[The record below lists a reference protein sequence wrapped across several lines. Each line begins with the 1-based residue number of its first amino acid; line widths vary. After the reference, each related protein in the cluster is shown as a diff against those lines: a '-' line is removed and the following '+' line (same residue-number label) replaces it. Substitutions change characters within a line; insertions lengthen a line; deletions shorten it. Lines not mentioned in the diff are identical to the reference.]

1 MPDTCTLTGILIA
14 PDGTAFGGA
23 RVVVRPVSTQPA
35 VTVDGKVVA
44 AVAADPVETG
54 VDGAV
59 TLALAPGH
67 YRGSATQA
75 PAGRSFSFDLSVP
88 DLETARLADYIG
100 SIDVEV
106 QTSAQ
111 LARDGAVEAAGQAG
125 SAAQAALVDSG
136 ATALL
141 SKVSVLENTVT
152 VSGILALEDQM
163 TQLSGNDAA
172 FALATMNAAAVR
184 RIKASTRAL
193 RAIATEPAW
202 EPSPGL
208 GAKLVA
214 WWRVEDYP
222 TLMTDDGGG
231 LISSWT
237 DCKLGRAVSATGAA
251 RPIYQATG
259 LYGRPCLVFDGIAT
273 LLETT
278 NLAGFPTGAADGCLV
293 AVCGPIVAPGA
304 TTHLAAY
311 GSTSANA
318 QRDLRIL
325 SSGDIAAS
333 TGTIANNGDPG
344 SAVLNVV
351 IGSWSGGFSN
361 LFQNGRRSADN
372 PKAATV
378 ATATTRLRFGASV
391 ASTANQFGAVK
402 LTDVMVISGTL
413 TPYEKAKLEGY
424 LAHKRGAPG
433 VLPVTHPHVSAPPRA
448 TASLPSAQP
457 DRYVTTGSER
467 MSGASTAVG
476 AYTGFKG
483 RIVQVFGS
491 DDCSDVRIGFSN
503 WFIDNQA
510 SALAETDNADPIT
523 LSKVAVVYDGISVPV
538 TFGGSRSVVLAPGET
553 LKLSDVISPQL
564 FGFDRFKVGSLFEIR
579 YMGTLASAA
588 SKMLYNAR
596 DPNAFSVTAK
606 EQGFWYDPAFAVDD
620 VDATGNMATPSGN
633 QGSLII
639 SPTAII
645 GKYDDDLVPVI
656 EVFGDSITHGLRD
669 FYSGG
674 WSTNGVGGANGRVN
688 GGGWAR
694 RALTSLGLSYS
705 MTTKVGHQYA
715 HMASNYSKRAA
726 FFRYSTHA
734 LFALGIN
741 DLNFYIPAASIM
753 ASAIPIWAA
762 YRAAGGQGV
771 IHATMLPRVKANLW
785 FGTNLK
791 YQETDPPFSPGGE
804 RDKLNFALKNAR
816 ASLLDEI
823 IDIARPVSDPFDP
836 SKWAVPNYRA
846 TLAAASLATDTT
858 LTLSAPPSVEM
869 ALIVAPGDDLVDS
882 ADFNVLS
889 VSGNV
894 ATFSAAPFMWAH
906 DSGTEVRAT
915 GASDGTHPSA
925 YSHKMMA
932 QEAAAILANLLAR

>member
-1 MPDTCTLTGILIA
+1 MADLCILS
-14 PDGTAFGGA
+14 GTFCDPAGSPFGA
-23 RVVVRPVSTQPA
+23 AKLVIRPVSTQP
-35 VTVDGKVVA
+35 TVREDGSIVA
-44 AVAADPVETG
+44 AVAVASFETAE
-54 VDGAV
+54 DGAV
-59 TLALAPGH
+59 SIGLAPGL
-67 YRGSATQA
+67 YRGSATQGA
-75 PAGRSFSFDLSVP
+75 GGRSFAFDLAVP
-88 DLETARLADYIG
+88 DLETAPLADYIG
-100 SIDVEV
+100 RIDVEV

-111 LARDGAVEAAGQAG
+111 LARDQAVEAAGLAG
-125 SAAQAALVDSG
+125 NAAQAALDDSG

-152 VSGILALEDQM
+152 VSGIMALEDQL

-172 FALATMNAAAVR
+172 FALAIMNAAAVR
-184 RIKASTRAL
+184 RIKAATRAL
-193 RAIATEPAW
+193 QAIATEPAW
-202 EPSPGL
+202 EPLNGL
-208 GAKLVA
+208 GAKLIA
-214 WWRVEDYP
+214 WWRVDDYA

-231 LISSWT
+231 LIASWT
-237 DCKLGRAVSATGAA
+237 DCKLGRSVTATGAA

-259 LYGRPCLVFDGIAT
+259 LYGRPCLVFDGIAA

-293 AVCGPIVAPGA
+293 AVCGPLVAPGA

-325 SSGDIAAS
+325 SGGDIAAS
-333 TGTIANNGDPG
+333 TGTIANNGAPG

-351 IGSWSGGFSN
+351 IGSWAGGFSN
-361 LFQNGRRSADN
+361 LFQNGVRSADT

-391 ASTANQFGAVK
+391 ASTPNQFGAMK

-433 VLPVTHPHVSAPPRA
+433 VLPVTHPHVSVPPRA
-448 TASLPSAQP
+448 TASLPSALQ

-503 WFIDNQA
+503 WFIDNQT
-510 SALAETDNADPIT
+510 SALAETDNSDPIT

-579 YMGTLASAA
+579 YMGTLASSA

-620 VDATGNMATPSGN
+620 VDATGIMATPVGN

-645 GKYDDDLVPVI
+645 GKYDDPVPVI
-656 EVFGDSITHGLRD
+656 EVFGDSIPHGLRD

-674 WSTNGVGGANGRVN
+674 WSTNGVGGANGKVN

-694 RALTSLGLSYS
+694 RTLTSLGLSYA
-705 MTTKVGHQYA
+705 MTSKVGHQYA
-715 HMASNYSKRAA
+715 HMAANFAKRAV
-726 FFRYSTHA
+726 FFKYSTHA
-734 LFALGIN
+734 LFTLGIN
-741 DLNFYIPAASIM
+741 DLNFDISAASIM
-753 ASAIPIWAA
+753 ASATPIWAA

-771 IHATMLPRVKANLW
+771 IHTTMLPRVKANTW
-785 FGTNLK
+785 FATNLM
-791 YQETDPPFSPGGE
+791 YQETDPPYAPGGE

-823 IDIARPVSDPFDP
+823 IDIARPVSDRFDP

-846 TLAAASLATDTT
+846 TLVAPSLATDKT

-869 ALIVAPGDDLVDS
+869 SLIVAPGDDLVDS

-915 GASDGTHPSA
+915 LASDGTHPSA
-925 YSHKMMA
+925 QAHKMMA
-932 QEAAAILANLLAR
+932 QEAAAILANIVAR